1 MQMVTVA
8 PTERTWS
15 PTTVLNPEFCT
26 QHNYSKLLCVY
37 LVPPRVVQFYI
48 CLLIMFL
55 QLYEYKQPHSAQ
67 SSDWIFPELLSSL
80 LYST

>member
-1 MQMVTVA
+1 MQMVMVV

-15 PTTVLNPEFCT
+15 PTTVLDPVFCI
-26 QHNYSKLLCVY
+26 QHNYSNLLCGY

-55 QLYEYKQPHSAQ
+55 QLYKQPHSAQ
-67 SSDWIFPELLSSL
+67 TSDWLFP
-80 LYST
+80 